1 MFTLLITARVQELE
15 GWEKLVNSQA
25 WIYRKGRE
33 TENQGSRLC
42 RSKQEKKI

>member
-25 WIYRKGRE
+25 WIYRKGRK
-33 TENQGSRLC
+33 TENQGSRFC
-42 RSKQEKKI
+42 RN